1 MIIYLPKM
9 NLRFLQEK
17 CEEIESIDPNAK
29 VMINIAG
36 WFNIGNMI
44 SQCALTQIVANLQQE
59 DREYWMYS

>member
-1 MIIYLPKM
+1 MIIYLPKI

-17 CEEIESIDPNAK
+17 CGEIESLIQ